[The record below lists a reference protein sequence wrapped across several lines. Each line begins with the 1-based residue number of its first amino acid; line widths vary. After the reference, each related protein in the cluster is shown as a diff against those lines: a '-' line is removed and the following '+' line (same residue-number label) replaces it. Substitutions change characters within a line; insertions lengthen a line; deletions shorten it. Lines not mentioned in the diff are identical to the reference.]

1 MTARKLIFFSLSI
14 LAVACATAYRGFL
27 ELFSVATFY
36 DDTGYMLSLIKGFN
50 EHGHLYRETFS
61 QYGPFYSE
69 FYYFVCGVLGV
80 PITHDGIRWVVLIFW
95 VFNSIAGAI
104 VAFRLTGRIWIALL
118 AQALCFHVLES
129 LVGEPG
135 HPLSLVMACFGSL
148 ALCLTGGKSE
158 QRIFW
163 QPVAIGTLLGALL
176 MTKINLGIFA
186 VAAVG
191 TALIYRSPLDRWGK
205 VLRGAAAFLFVGMV
219 LLIRTGWPV
228 EVRTY
233 FTLLFICSL
242 LSVLICSRGQ
252 TFGWQTSSR
261 FGLWTLAAFLLTC
274 ALSLSGALLTGSG
287 WADLIDGLITGPM
300 RLPTIFIDVPAI
312 GPFTAMSAVIGLL
325 LAVAWRFASRAFP
338 LHADLI
344 AFGLRLFFL
353 VLVIVW
359 LAESSQSFIPV
370 LPFLCPFLWIA
381 ALPLDSAS
389 RESNTPI
396 WQFAQLA
403 IVLLAVGQILGVYP
417 VSGAQLGVPIYLG
430 SLCVLF
436 AIAGLLADLKASAR
450 NFFTLRRVAAT
461 TVLIGLAIAVLG
473 LSGRVL
479 RLVASRHAQFSSLN
493 LPGAKFLRTDEYTA
507 AIYRFLAE
515 NLRGCRPSFL
525 TIPGINSLY
534 GWSEREAP
542 TGFNVGMNFALL
554 SAAQQNA
561 MVNVGGTC
569 QPIAAV
575 LNRRI
580 LNFWIR
586 GTFKPSGPLLD
597 FVITEC
603 RSVGRVNNYELMIL
617 RNSPPPKLTYCVTLD
632 KEWRADAPAN
642 QITVSLPANIG
653 AITSA
658 SLLQATS
665 LGAAPHLIEATI
677 PSDGTG
683 KVDNAPAAGSRQ
695 FSIYLPEAKTLSPQ
709 SLDQT
714 FIQLRDESAH
724 IINLPFLRPTG
735 RQPPR

>member
-1 MTARKLIFFSLSI
+1 
-14 LAVACATAYRGFL
+14 
-27 ELFSVATFY
+27 
-36 DDTGYMLSLIKGFN
+36 MLSLMKDFN
-50 EHGHLYRETFS
+50 EHGHLYQKTFS

-95 VFNSIAGAI
+95 VFSSIAGAI
-104 VAFRLTGRIWIALL
+104 LAFRLTGRIWIALL

-135 HPLSLVMACFGSL
+135 HPLSLVIACFGSL

-158 QRIFW
+158 QPRFW
-163 QPVAIGTLLGALL
+163 QPIAIGTLLGLLL

-186 VAAVG
+186 LAAVG
-191 TALIYRSPLDRWGK
+191 TAVIYHSPLDMWGK
-205 VLRGAAAFLFVGMV
+205 VLRGAAALLFTSMV

-242 LSVLICSRGQ
+242 LSVLICPRSQ
-252 TFGWQTSSR
+252 TFDWRTSIR
-261 FGLWTLAAFLLTC
+261 FGLWTMAAFLVTC
-274 ALSLSGALLTGSG
+274 TLSLAGALLTGSG

-300 RLPTIFIDVPAI
+300 RLAAVFVDVPSI
-312 GPFTAMSAVIGLL
+312 GPLTAMSAVFGLL
-325 LAVAWRFASRAFP
+325 LAVAWRFTTRAFP
-338 LHADLI
+338 LHSDWITL
-344 AFGLRLFFL
+344 GLRLFFL

-359 LAESSQSFIPV
+359 LAKSTQSFIPV
-370 LPFLCPFLWIA
+370 LPLLCPFLWIA
-381 ALPLDSAS
+381 ALPFDSAP
-389 RESNTPI
+389 RDSNIPT

-403 IVLLAVGQILGVYP
+403 IVLLAVGQILGLYP

-430 SLCVLF
+430 SLCVFF

-450 NFFTLRRVAAT
+450 NFLTLRRVAAT
-461 TVLIGLAIAVLG
+461 ASIIGLAIVVLG

-479 RLVASRHAQFSSLN
+479 RLATSRYDHFSSLN
-493 LPGAKFLRTDEYTA
+493 LPGAKVLRTDEFTA
-507 AIYRFLAE
+507 ATYRFLAE

-525 TIPGINSLY
+525 TIPGMNSLY
-534 GWSEREAP
+534 SWSEQETP
-542 TGFNVGMNFALL
+542 TGFNATMNFALL

-586 GTFKPSGPLLD
+586 GKFQPSGPLLD
-597 FVITEC
+597 FVIKEC
-603 RSVGRVNNYELMIL
+603 RSVGRVNNYELMTL

-632 KEWRADAPAN
+632 KEWRADTPAN

-653 AITSA
+653 EITSA
-658 SLLQATS
+658 SLLQASS
-665 LGAAPHLIEATI
+665 LGATRHLMEATI
-677 PSDGTG
+677 PSGGTD
-683 KVDNAPAAGSRQ
+683 KVDLAPAAGSRQ
-695 FSIYLPEAKTLSPQ
+695 FLIYLPEAKTLSPQ

-714 FIQLRDESAH
+714 FIQLKDESAH

-735 RQPPR
+735 RRPSS